1 MLMWVAWRV
10 ETCAHVYRHARTQ
23 VHSHTM
29 RTHTHTHTHTY
40 THTHTHTYT
49 HTHTHTISQIT
60 QQAASML
67 YQKKALI
74 LKKIPHCCCKI
85 CILVLYS
92 YHLAT
97 LPFSRKFNFDEL
109 SKYDKI
115 C

>member
-1 MLMWVAWRV
+1 MFLVY
-10 ETCAHVYRHARTQ
+10 AHVGSLESRDLCTHIQTRTHTHRHAC
-23 VHSHTM
+23 
-29 RTHTHTHTHTY
+29 THTHTHTTRI
-40 THTHTHTYT
+40 

-74 LKKIPHCCCKI
+74 LKKFHTVVAKY
-85 CILVLYS
+85 VYLYS

-97 LPFSRKFNFDEL
+97 LPFSWKFNFDEL
-109 SKYDKI
+109 SKCDKI